1 MLVSLIQ
8 GLIAIKGLKAKGLKA
23 KSLKAK
29 GFFRNLEIS
38 ARRERE
44 KTLLLRAPLVAIGA
58 QK

>member
-1 MLVSLIQ
+1 MLKDYLKFSVIQ
-8 GLIAIKGLKAKGLKA
+8 GSIAIKGLKAKG
-23 KSLKAK
+23 
-29 GFFRNLEIS
+29 FFRNLKIS